1 MELAVSDQDPLSHVK
16 RDAEALF
23 IIGLFLVFLAAIV
36 LVATI
41 FQAPGHARVVN
52 GAAGLVLMLIGA
64 AMAGWSRVLRKR
76 FTE

>member
-1 MELAVSDQDPLSHVK
+1 MSDQDPLSHVK

-52 GAAGLVLMLIGA
+52 GTAGLVLMLIGA